1 MNEEPK
7 KTGPKPKQ
15 LVEATIVGL
24 EVGRGDNKQVV
35 PPDQVE
41 ELASIGCTDR
51 EIATFFGVK
60 EDTLRRNFADNL
72 AKGREFQKTRLRRL
86 MFKAAE
92 NLNPAILIFLSK
104 NILGMTDQPLQ
115 TEANAP
121 LPWTD
126 DEDEDFEVTQE
137 HQEKLQEEFEKTVDN
152 PEQS

>member
-126 DEDEDFEVTQE
+126 EEEENVE
-137 HQEKLQEEFEKTVDN
+137 ELQEEFEKTVDN

>member
-126 DEDEDFEVTQE
+126 DEEENVE
-137 HQEKLQEEFEKTVDN
+137 ELQEEFEKTVDN

>member
-1 MNEEPK
+1 MQQEPK
-7 KTGPKPKQ
+7 RTGPKPKE
-15 LVEATIVGL
+15 LVESTILGL
-24 EVGRGDNKQVV
+24 EVGRGENKQVV

-72 AKGREFQKTRLRRL
+72 AKGRQFQKTRLRRL
-86 MFKAAE
+86 MFRAAE

-104 NILGMTDQPLQ
+104 NILGYTDQPLQ

-121 LPWTD
+121 LPWSD
-126 DEDEDFEVTQE
+126 DEDETVESSETTE
-137 HQEKLQEEFEKTVDN
+137 EKLQQEVDN
-152 PEQS
+152 PEDL

>member
-72 AKGREFQKTRLRRL
+72 LKGREFQKTRLRRL

-126 DEDEDFEVTQE
+126 DEEENVE
-137 HQEKLQEEFEKTVDN
+137 ELQEEFEKTVDN